1 MDRTVVHCEEKP
13 RYDSY
18 EQLSTLA
25 DSEAM
30 GSLPSTREIARNS
43 GQQILPALNSE
54 VSFNTYALNTFSRN
68 PVPKLVH
75 VAMSHELT

>member
-1 MDRTVVHCEEKP
+1 MDRTVVRCEEKP

-43 GQQILPALNSE
+43 GQQILPAFNSE
-54 VSFNTYALNTFSRN
+54 VSFNTYALNTF
-68 PVPKLVH
+68 H
-75 VAMSHELT
+75 VIQYLNSYM